1 MNLDINFNSK
11 TWYSRSWQFETNS
24 IQIQL
29 QDLAVQALAV
39 ECVSSSKKKMV
50 KQSPANSG
58 SECFFHITI
67 FTNQLGDYMHSF
79 FSCLV
84 FFFEDWCDQDV
95 LTTHIYIGAMNIPML
110 LVDCMLQPSGSQ
122 MLL

>member
-1 MNLDINFNSK
+1 M
-11 TWYSRSWQFETNS
+11 
-24 IQIQL
+24 
-29 QDLAVQALAV
+29 
-39 ECVSSSKKKMV
+39 
-50 KQSPANSG
+50 
-58 SECFFHITI
+58 FFHITI

>member
-39 ECVSSSKKKMV
+39 ECVSSSKKK
-50 KQSPANSG
+50 SPANSS
-58 SECFFHITI
+58 SECFFILLFSPISWVTI
-67 FTNQLGDYMHSF
+67 CIVF